1 MSPPRRFTGRNPKN
15 FQKSEKKVEKTNWMD
30 VQYKR
35 KQGIFRQQLSAR
47 FIVRSSRK
55 SASRKSRRLAQASD
69 KSLKQVLEK
78 VEQERGN
85 LMRADSLLSCLSIA
99 MEYEPQS
106 TKGPY
111 YPDVAQVARKMV
123 RGTINA
129 LDSVN
134 LPHRKVRE
142 EFRVEIVSRAQLQ
155 LPDEQAR
162 IVESL
167 PREPASDEH
176 VQRRLQMCVHRRV
189 YACDLA
195 RSALSGC
202 S

>member
-1 MSPPRRFTGRNPKN
+1 VRLKHRTRPKN
-15 FQKSEKKVEKTNWMD
+15 FQKSEKKVEKTDWMD
-30 VQYKR
+30 VQYTR
-35 KQGIFRQQLSAR
+35 ERGLFRQQLSAR
-47 FIVRSSRK
+47 FIVRNSRK
-55 SASRKSRRLAQASD
+55 PGSRKSRRLAQKSD

-111 YPDVAQVARKMV
+111 YPDVAEIATEML

-134 LPHRKVRE
+134 LLDRKVRE

-176 VQRRLQMCVHRRV
+176 VPRGLQMRVHRRV

>member
-1 MSPPRRFTGRNPKN
+1 
-15 FQKSEKKVEKTNWMD
+15 V
-30 VQYKR
+30 
-35 KQGIFRQQLSAR
+35 
-47 FIVRSSRK
+47 
-55 SASRKSRRLAQASD
+55 RKSRKPASSKSRCLAQQSV

-106 TKGPY
+106 TQAPH
-111 YPDVAQVARKMV
+111 YPDVAEIAREMV

-134 LPHRKVRE
+134 LPDRKVRE
-142 EFRVEIVSRAQLQ
+142 EFRVEIVSSARLQ

-162 IVESL
+162 IVESM

-176 VQRRLQMCVHRRV
+176 VPRRLQMRVHRRV
-189 YACDLA
+189 YARLGEECVERLQSNS
-195 RSALSGC
+195 RQVGV
-202 S
+202 